1 MIGNAVVLVGIGGPT
16 AYLCAAVI
24 AHELR
29 EHRRRTTTDARPS
42 PARNAS
48 TIDQRTA

>member
-1 MIGNAVVLVGIGGPT
+1 MIGNAVMLVGIGAPT
-16 AYLCAAVI
+16 GYLCAAVI

-29 EHRRRTTTDARPS
+29 EYRRRTTTADRPS